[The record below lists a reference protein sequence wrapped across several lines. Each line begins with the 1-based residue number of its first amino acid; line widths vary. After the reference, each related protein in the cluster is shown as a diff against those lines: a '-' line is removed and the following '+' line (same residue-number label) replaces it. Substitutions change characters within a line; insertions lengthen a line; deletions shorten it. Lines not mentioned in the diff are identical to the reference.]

1 MSFTNQV
8 ANKLKGFIFGDNK
21 INQPDVT
28 LQAQNILNKSPAEI
42 DTSPLAHMQENP
54 FQFGTVSYP
63 ENVEDGNME
72 GHYIVFHILTSTPGS
87 GNTFFDSKMESVY
100 QGAPGRQT
108 NLNNDFNTA
117 QQESER
123 QNLINNLDRRSR
135 IPKQGGLESIGARF
149 NYTRTKDIITMYMP
163 PTIDVEYKANYK
175 NENLGLLQKLA
186 VTATQD
192 AGVIEMASDAFS
204 VVGDAITD
212 SLKKLQS
219 EARSLSTGNITLDR
233 QEVLFEG
240 IDFRTFSYDFNFLPR
255 TPKESIAVDKI
266 TKLFKYHSMPQITA
280 ASTGTYTF
288 QLPSQFQIQ
297 YMYRERQ
304 NTFLHNIG
312 NVVCTTCS
320 LSYGDGDTWTTFRP
334 LTAGNGSSAEGPPP
348 VITTMKLDF
357 QEVDLMDRNAI
368 AKGNF

>member
-8 ANKLKGFIFGDNK
+8 ANKLKSFITGGTKTSEPNHSA
-21 INQPDVT
+21 
-28 LQAQNILNKSPAEI
+28 LAQNILNKSPAEI

-54 FQFGTVSYP
+54 FKFGTVSYP

-100 QGAPGRQT
+100 QGSPGRQT

-175 NENLGLLQKLA
+175 NESFGLLSKL
-186 VTATQD
+186 VATGSSGQ
-192 AGVIEMASDAFS
+192 GITGIASDAFT
-204 VVGDAITD
+204 VIGDAISD

-219 EARSLSTGNITLDR
+219 EAKSLSTGNITLDR

-240 IDFRTFSYDFNFLPR
+240 IDFRTFSYEFNFLPK
-255 TPKESIAVDKI
+255 TPSESVAVDKI

-280 ASTGTYTF
+280 ATTGTYDF
-288 QLPSQFQIQ
+288 QVPSQFQIQ
-297 YMYRERQ
+297 YMYRQKQ

-320 LSYGDGDTWTTFRP
+320 LSYGDGDTWSTFRP
-334 LTAGNGSSAEGPPP
+334 LTAGNGSNAEGPPP
-348 VITTMKLDF
+348 IITTMKLDF